1 MARSLRRRARLGL
14 LFLLA
19 VPIAANAQPDSGST
33 EVPRTPWGHPDLQGI
48 WDYRTLTPLE
58 RPSEL
63 AGEQE
68 VWTDEEAAALE
79 QSAEQRRS
87 NRFSY
92 TFEAAGLQLTADRRT
107 SLIVDPPDG
116 RIPRLTPEA
125 QERSAAML
133 AAWLRPPHGPAD
145 RNLVERCIVGETNGA
160 PLIPVVPYN
169 HNVQLFQTP
178 GYVVLLNE
186 MNHDVRVIPLDGPPH
201 LSPTLRQWMGNSRG
215 RWEGETLVVDTTDF
229 YDQTSFSQRQGSTRD
244 MHLVERFRRVDADTL
259 LYEFTVDDPATW
271 TRSWTAAIPMT
282 RSEEPIYEYAYHEG
296 NYGMLN
302 ILTGAR
308 AADDAAAQAATQGAR

>member
-133 AAWLRPPHGPAD
+133 AAWLRPPHGPED

-186 MNHDVRVIPLDGPPH
+186 MNHDVRVIPLDGPPPISH
-201 LSPTLRQWMGNSRG
+201 RPSASGWAIRVGAGRARRWSLTPRTSTTRHRLASVRDRPATCIWLNASGGSTLTPCSTSSRSTIRQRG
-215 RWEGETLVVDTTDF
+215 RGRGR
-229 YDQTSFSQRQGSTRD
+229 QRSR
-244 MHLVERFRRVDADTL
+244 
-259 LYEFTVDDPATW
+259 
-271 TRSWTAAIPMT
+271 
-282 RSEEPIYEYAYHEG
+282 
-296 NYGMLN
+296 
-302 ILTGAR
+302 
-308 AADDAAAQAATQGAR
+308 